1 MASQY
6 VRAWLYFD
14 PQAREVIVYSADAPD
29 LSGKPLK
36 WAWEQGWR
44 LKTYAQDNR
53 VTLVRPGEEHHE
65 LEE

>member
-1 MASQY
+1 MTSEY

-14 PQAREVIVYSADAPD
+14 PTAREVIVYSADAPD

-36 WAWEQGWR
+36 WVWEQGWR

-53 VTLVRPGEEHHE
+53 VTLARLEAAREDSGE
-65 LEE
+65 

>member
-14 PQAREVIVYSADAPD
+14 PQVREVIVYSADAPD

-36 WAWEQGWR
+36 WVWEQGWR

-53 VTLVRPGEEHHE
+53 VTLVRPGMEHQEPEE
-65 LEE
+65 

>member
-6 VRAWLYFD
+6 VSAWLYFD
-14 PQAREVIVYSADAPD
+14 PQVREVIVYSADAPD

-36 WAWEQGWR
+36 WVWEQGWR

-53 VTLVRPGEEHHE
+53 VTLVRPGIERQEPE
-65 LEE
+65 M